1 MKTAIKIVAI
11 LFVLSVLGVIGL
23 VVFGLGQIDKLA
35 KSAVEYGGTYAM
47 GVETTVDT
55 MDVGLAKGTVEMG
68 GLSIDNPSG
77 FDTGHFFTLANTSAS
92 FDLESISAD
101 AYIVP
106 TIHLTGINVILDKG
120 QDPSNYNQILE
131 NLARFE
137 SDESAPADKS
147 KEGKNVIIKSLILE
161 DINIH
166 VANMPGVSLLV
177 GDVAI
182 NIPKIEL
189 NNIGEQESMKAGD
202 IFNLVIKTVLAA
214 AVESGGGIIPN
225 DVLGE
230 LVNGLSDL
238 SSLSDLGI
246 NAISDLNLDEVM
258 NGTMSGVTDQI
269 ENVTKELEN
278 VTEDVQDKVDDTVKE
293 ATDAVDDAVKDVSDK
308 LNNIFGKKKKDDG

>member
-1 MKTAIKIVAI
+1 MKTAIKIIAV
-11 LFVLSVLGVIGL
+11 LFVLVVLGIVGL

-35 KSAVEYGGTYAM
+35 KTAVEYGGTYAM

-55 MDVGLAKGTVEMG
+55 MDVALTKGTVEMG

-106 TIHLTGINVILDKG
+106 TIHLIGIDIILDKG
-120 QDPSNYNQILE
+120 QDPSNYNQILK

-137 SDESAPADKS
+137 SDDQSSSDQTKA
-147 KEGKNVIIKSLILE
+147 GKNVIIKSLILE

-182 NIPKIEL
+182 NIPRIEL
-189 NNIGEQESMKAGD
+189 NNIGEKESMKAGD

-214 AVESGGGIIPN
+214 AVESGGGIIPS

-230 LVNGLSDL
+230 LVNGLSSL

-246 NAISDLNLDEVM
+246 DAISDLNLDGV
-258 NGTMSGVTDQI
+258 MSGVTEQLGD
-269 ENVTKELEN
+269 
-278 VTEDVQDKVDDTVKE
+278 VTEDVQAVVDDTVKE
-293 ATDAVDDAVKDVSDK
+293 AEKAVEDVTKEITDTVDDAVKDVSDK